1 MNALTI
7 SAMKAASTR
16 LPVSTALRL
25 ARRSWRLQHLDSAQ
39 AIALAERALALS
51 LVSGDMPAQA
61 RARLSRGFHLMYFA
75 TPGEA
80 ALELAEA
87 QRCFDAAQDRAGHLL
102 AAAGMARCQWREG
115 NFAHALERAL
125 LLRTEGLQLLRHDER
140 GILLNTIAG
149 CYSALGR
156 SEQAFAYMYQAQRD
170 LGPARGHG
178 FDAVLHCNLAHEL
191 IQIGDCDEALRHV
204 DLGLVRC
211 SSLNNGRLLSVLLI
225 NRIMCLSELNR
236 PQEALPDIARVL
248 ALPTDASGRGSM
260 TPHFETLAIAV
271 LQAGN
276 AELGAE
282 LVGRAAQAVRAPI
295 PDEYIELAVAS
306 AMLAYAGGEL
316 QQARDHL
323 LQALPLLS
331 GPEAD
336 GLSLRV
342 RCLFHLAQADV
353 YERLSEPALA
363 LAAMRAC
370 QVVHVERTR
379 LASRARYQAAALH
392 TELLSLQ
399 HKLDENNLRRH
410 ATERARAELQAMN
423 EQLSRKVEEVQAL
436 QTALKQQASRDFL
449 TGLFNRRHLNDS
461 LPAMLALARRDHHPL
476 AVAILDL
483 DHFKATNDQHGHAA
497 GDMLL
502 AAFGELLA
510 NHGRKSDVAFR
521 YGGEEFCLL
530 MPRTNALAA
539 RRKINALL
547 RLWRHSTFP
556 LAGGQLSGLT
566 FSAGVIDS
574 RAAAGPSDDL
584 LKAADD
590 ALLAAKRSGRARV
603 LLAEAPVGTLQ

>member
-7 SAMKAASTR
+7 LAMKPASAR
-16 LPVSTALRL
+16 PPVSTALRL

-39 AIALAERALALS
+39 AIALAERALALA
-51 LVSGDMPAQA
+51 LASGEVPAQA

-80 ALELAEA
+80 VLELAEA
-87 QRCFDAAQDRAGHLL
+87 QRCFDLAQDRAGHLL
-102 AAAGMARCQWREG
+102 AAAGIARCQWREG
-115 NFAHALERAL
+115 RFAHALERAL
-125 LLRTEGLQLLRHDER
+125 LLRTEGMQLLRHDER

-156 SEQAFAYMYQAQRD
+156 SEQAFAYMYQALRD
-170 LGPARGHG
+170 SGPARGNG

-191 IQIGDCDEALRHV
+191 LQIGDCDEALRHV
-204 DLGLVRC
+204 DLGLARC
-211 SSLNNGRLLSVLLI
+211 SGLSNARLVSVLLI
-225 NRIMCLSELNR
+225 NRIVCLSELGR

-248 ALPTDASGRGSM
+248 ALPTDASGRGTMAS
-260 TPHFETLAIAV
+260 HFETLAIAV

-295 PDEYIELAVAS
+295 PDEHIELAVAS
-306 AMLAYAGGEL
+306 AMLARAGGEL
-316 QQARDHL
+316 EQARNHL

-331 GPEAD
+331 SPEAD

-342 RCLFHLAQADV
+342 RCLFHMTQADV
-353 YERLSEPALA
+353 YERLGDTARA
-363 LAAMRAC
+363 LAAMRSC
-370 QVVHVERTR
+370 QALHVARAQ

-399 HKLDENNLRRH
+399 HKLDENDLRRH
-410 ATERARAELQAMN
+410 ATERARCELQAMN
-423 EQLSRKVEEVQAL
+423 EQLSRKVDEVQAL
-436 QTALKQQASRDFL
+436 QTALRQQASRDFL

-461 LPAMLALARRDHHPL
+461 LPAMLALARRDQHPL

-510 NHGRKSDVAFR
+510 NHGRKSDVAIR

-530 MPRTNALAA
+530 MPRTTASAA

-547 RLWRHSTFP
+547 RLWRHCVFP

-574 RAAAGPSDDL
+574 RVAAGPCDDL

-603 LLAEAPVGTLQ
+603 ILAETLAATLQ